1 MGKVTWQWCHRS
13 TVPRVHIHRWGQFCV
28 SQCGKLG
35 LPHDSGCISANK
47 PTTAPWV
54 SHRKRSET
62 HKQRASLKTFLKK
75 VNVINYKT
83 EELFQR
89 ETRWLSKA
97 TDRLHADL
105 KKRHWKRT
113 VKKKKKNCNRM
124 ISEMWILSIR
134 QTAVVPCD
142 IFWICWLHSRCV
154 RWPLCS

>member
-1 MGKVTWQWCHRS
+1 MCWDQDVWTASRYLPKGNLFVTMGKGNLAVEKADRCHRS
-13 TVPRVHIHRWGQFCV
+13 TVPRVHIHWWGQFCI
-28 SQCGKLG
+28 SQCGELR

-83 EELFQR
+83 EELFQW
-89 ETRWLSKA
+89 EMRWLSKA

-105 KKRHWKRT
+105 KKQRWKRT
-113 VKKKKKNCNRM
+113 VT
-124 ISEMWILSIR
+124 E
-134 QTAVVPCD
+134 
-142 IFWICWLHSRCV
+142 WLVKCEYC
-154 RWPLCS
+154 L